1 MKTVFVIAK
10 NGKKLMPT
18 NIKHARKLL
27 KRKEAII
34 FKHEPFT
41 IKLTRPSKTYTQNIE
56 FTEDTGSIHI
66 GISLKSEK
74 HEFVD
79 AQYDNL
85 LDEAQRRHNKVSYRR
100 NRRKKLR
107 YRKARWQNRKI
118 EEGWIAPS
126 IKNKKQNHIRIF
138 EKYYNVCPITNIIL
152 EIGNFDIQSL
162 SVGRKLQ
169 GKEYQKGKR
178 NQISNLR
185 EAVFYRDNYTCQCCG
200 KSIKDG
206 AILRV
211 HHNIHR
217 DKGGSN
223 SIDNLVTICTHC
235 HTAANH
241 KKGKKLE
248 SGVFKKIKSFKDAS
262 FMNIIKWN
270 LLEEFKNKFS
280 ELQIDYTYGAYTKVN
295 RKEMNLEKSHANDA
309 YCIGEFRP
317 KDRSQF
323 QSFKKRRR
331 NNRILETF
339 KDAKYVDIRDGEVKK
354 GSELSCGRTNRSE
367 SRNSD
372 KNERIHRGQKIRKG
386 FRSIRRNHYKI
397 GSGDIVEFEG
407 NKYRVIACISNGK
420 SLNLEGTKKY
430 PNPNKV
436 KILRKGGSYV
446 HYYVKPK
453 M

>member
-1 MKTVFVIAK
+1 MKTVFVIAE

-34 FKHEPFT
+34 FKHEPLT
-41 IKLTRPSKTYTQNIE
+41 IKLTRPSKTYTQKIE

-66 GISLKSEK
+66 GVSIKSEK

-85 LDEAQRRHNKVSYRR
+85 LNEKERHDNQRQYRR
-100 NRRKKLR
+100 IRRQKLR
-107 YRKARWQNRKI
+107 YRKPKFDNRKI
-118 EEGWIAPS
+118 EKEWLAPT
-126 IKNKKQNHIRIF
+126 IRHKKENHLNIF
-138 EKYYNVCPITNIIL
+138 KKYYEVCPITNVVL
-152 EIGNFDIQSL
+152 EVGNFDIQ
-162 SVGRKLQ
+162 KLQNPNIQ

-200 KSIKDG
+200 KSSIKDG
-206 AILRV
+206 VILRV

-223 SIDNLVTICTHC
+223 SIDNLVAVCTHC

-248 SGVFKKIKSFKDAS
+248 SGVFKKMKSFKDAS
-262 FMNIIKWN
+262 FMNTVRWKI
-270 LLEEFKNKFS
+270 LEDFANTYPKI
-280 ELQIDYTYGAYTKVN
+280 ELNYTYGAYTKVN
-295 RKEMNLEKSHANDA
+295 RKETNLEKSHANDA

-317 KDRSQF
+317 KNRGQF
-323 QSFKKRRR
+323 QYFKKRRR

-339 KDAKYVDIRDGEVKK
+339 KDAKYVDIRDDKIK
-354 GSELSCGRTNRSE
+354 TGSELSCGRTNRSE
-367 SRNSD
+367 TRNSD
-372 KNERIHRGQKIRKG
+372 KNERMYRGQRIRKG

-397 GSGDIVEFEG
+397 GSGDIIQFEG
-407 NKYRVIACISNGK
+407 KKYEVVGCISNGT
-420 SLNLEGTKKY
+420 NLKLKDTKKC
-430 PNPNKV
+430 PNINKV
-436 KILRKGGSYV
+436 KILRKEGPYISLC
-446 HYYVKPK
+446 
-453 M
+453 